1 MAAVKNVI
9 KFVSNS
15 IGELLVVGGAL
26 GTAYVLGFIKGSEVK
41 PKIKEVVNEVDKKI
55 KETVEKTKETT
66 EEPVAEESEPESETV
81 EEEETPTITVSTNQA
96 ED

>member
-41 PKIKEVVNEVDKKI
+41 PKIKEVVDEVDKKI
-55 KETVEKTKETT
+55 KETVEKTKETE
-66 EEPVAEESEPESETV
+66 EEPAEENSEPESEEA
-81 EEEETPTITVSTNQA
+81 EESPAPTIEVTHNQA

>member
-26 GTAYVLGFIKGSEVK
+26 GTSYVLGFIKGSEVK
-41 PKIKEVVNEVDKKI
+41 PKIKEVVDEVDKKI

-66 EEPVAEESEPESETV
+66 EEPAEESEPESETV